1 MSAATAPLTM
11 AERAALA
18 SDLADWITEAGGDIK
33 SLSVY
38 RREGDFF
45 GCAIVFQ
52 VGGNEAGVDACADLL
67 SLGNPD
73 AHAAFYK
80 RSGTVRGLSVAV
92 FSTRSKPVC
101 TCIAGCHHAAVTA

>member
-1 MSAATAPLTM
+1 MSTTTAPLTM

-18 SDLADWITEAGGDIK
+18 SDLAAWITEAGGDIK

-73 AHAAFYK
+73 ARTSFYK

>member
-1 MSAATAPLTM
+1 MSTTTAPLTM

-18 SDLADWITEAGGDIK
+18 SDLAAWITEAGGDIK
-33 SLSVY
+33 SLRVY
-38 RREGDFF
+38 PGERYLF
-45 GCAIVFQ
+45 GCAIVLH

-67 SLGNPD
+67 SLGKPD
-73 AHAAFYK
+73 EHAAFYE

-92 FSTRSKPVC
+92 YSSRSKPVC

>member
-1 MSAATAPLTM
+1 MSTTTAPLTM

-18 SDLADWITEAGGDIK
+18 SDLAAWITDAGGDIK

-38 RREGDFF
+38 PGEGDFF

-73 AHAAFYK
+73 ARTSFYN
-80 RSGTVRGLSVAV
+80 RAGTVRGLSVAV
-92 FSTRSKPVC
+92 YSSRSKPVC